1 MEFKE
6 FENARLSLGLSVG
19 DTCALVDSNKRS
31 YARWRNKGD
40 VPNEK
45 FELLIETTKISKDD
59 NKQLTASIDY
69 LRVRFRTCQFQRI
82 INEVMGL
89 GNKPFISEVYS
100 RYGYTGFESFNHI
113 NLYYAVDDDQQGTLI
128 EMTGQGCR
136 EFEWYLI
143 NEQKRSWTDFFKK
156 CYEFSSSFEDKH
168 FDRKDFVRFTR
179 IDIALDE
186 HYSEI
191 GNYDLGRL
199 NEKKEAGLISR
210 KAKKYRF
217 IDCESNKKSDGKT
230 IYFGTR
236 QSDVM
241 LSFYEKDY
249 EQCAKLKL
257 ELSTYH
263 KLYGLKNR
271 YEIRLNGDASNKF
284 IFDHIHKKTD
294 IGLEA
299 IKVLNYQL
307 QVFEIKDSR
316 RVLDIEWY
324 SIFGVTDVVKFE
336 MKPKYFPIGEKEY
349 QWYERSVAGVRKR
362 LEIIEN
368 ITGKSRLE
376 EIDELAEVKEKF
388 RPQLD
393 YLAEKYGVEILYD

>member
-69 LRVRFRTCQFQRI
+69 LRVRFRTGQFQRI

-217 IDCESNKKSDGKT
+217 IDGESNKKSDGKT

-307 QVFEIKDSR
+307 QVFEMKDSR

>member
-217 IDCESNKKSDGKT
+217 IDGESNKKSDGKT

-307 QVFEIKDSR
+307 QVFEMKDSR

-362 LEIIEN
+362 LEIIES

>member
-1 MEFKE
+1 M
-6 FENARLSLGLSVG
+6 
-19 DTCALVDSNKRS
+19 
-31 YARWRNKGD
+31 
-40 VPNEK
+40 
-45 FELLIETTKISKDD
+45 
-59 NKQLTASIDY
+59 
-69 LRVRFRTCQFQRI
+69 
-82 INEVMGL
+82 
-89 GNKPFISEVYS
+89 
-100 RYGYTGFESFNHI
+100 
-113 NLYYAVDDDQQGTLI
+113 
-128 EMTGQGCR
+128 
-136 EFEWYLI
+136 
-143 NEQKRSWTDFFKK
+143 
-156 CYEFSSSFEDKH
+156 
-168 FDRKDFVRFTR
+168 
-179 IDIALDE
+179 
-186 HYSEI
+186 
-191 GNYDLGRL
+191 
-199 NEKKEAGLISR
+199 
-210 KAKKYRF
+210 
-217 IDCESNKKSDGKT
+217 
-230 IYFGTR
+230 
-236 QSDVM
+236 
-241 LSFYEKDY
+241 
-249 EQCAKLKL
+249 
-257 ELSTYH
+257 
-263 KLYGLKNR
+263 YGLKNR

-307 QVFEIKDSR
+307 QVFEMKDSR

>member
-199 NEKKEAGLISR
+199 NEKKEAG
-210 KAKKYRF
+210 
-217 IDCESNKKSDGKT
+217 
-230 IYFGTR
+230 
-236 QSDVM
+236 
-241 LSFYEKDY
+241 
-249 EQCAKLKL
+249 
-257 ELSTYH
+257 
-263 KLYGLKNR
+263 
-271 YEIRLNGDASNKF
+271 
-284 IFDHIHKKTD
+284 
-294 IGLEA
+294 
-299 IKVLNYQL
+299 
-307 QVFEIKDSR
+307 
-316 RVLDIEWY
+316 
-324 SIFGVTDVVKFE
+324 
-336 MKPKYFPIGEKEY
+336 
-349 QWYERSVAGVRKR
+349 
-362 LEIIEN
+362 
-368 ITGKSRLE
+368 
-376 EIDELAEVKEKF
+376 
-388 RPQLD
+388 
-393 YLAEKYGVEILYD
+393 

>member
-217 IDCESNKKSDGKT
+217 IDGESNKKSDGKT

-257 ELSTYH
+257 ELLTYH

-307 QVFEIKDSR
+307 QVFEMKDSR

>member
-217 IDCESNKKSDGKT
+217 IDGESNKKSDGKT

-307 QVFEIKDSR
+307 QVFEMKDSR
-316 RVLDIEWY
+316 RVLDVEWY

>member
-40 VPNEK
+40 VPDEK

-217 IDCESNKKSDGKT
+217 IDGESNKKSDGKT

-307 QVFEIKDSR
+307 QVFEMKDLR

>member
-156 CYEFSSSFEDKH
+156 CYEFSSSFEDKY

-217 IDCESNKKSDGKT
+217 IDGESNKKSDGKT
-230 IYFGTR
+230 IYFGAR

-307 QVFEIKDSR
+307 QVFEMKDSR

>member
-143 NEQKRSWTDFFKK
+143 NEQKRSWTHFFKK

-217 IDCESNKKSDGKT
+217 IDGESNKKSDGKT

-307 QVFEIKDSR
+307 QVFEMKDSR

>member
-156 CYEFSSSFEDKH
+156 CYKFSSSFEDKH

-217 IDCESNKKSDGKT
+217 IDGESNKKSDGKT

-307 QVFEIKDSR
+307 QVFEMKDSR

>member
-19 DTCALVDSNKRS
+19 DTCVLVDSNKRS

-217 IDCESNKKSDGKT
+217 IDGESNKKSDGKT

-257 ELSTYH
+257 ELLTYH

-307 QVFEIKDSR
+307 QVFEMKDSR

>member
-40 VPNEK
+40 VPDEK
-45 FELLIETTKISKDD
+45 FELLVETTKISKDD

-217 IDCESNKKSDGKT
+217 IDGESNKKSDGKT

-307 QVFEIKDSR
+307 QVFEMKDSR

>member
-156 CYEFSSSFEDKH
+156 CYEFSSSFEDKY

-217 IDCESNKKSDGKT
+217 IDGESNKKSDGKT

-307 QVFEIKDSR
+307 QVFEMKDSR

>member
-40 VPNEK
+40 VPDEK

-156 CYEFSSSFEDKH
+156 CYEFSSSFKDKH

-217 IDCESNKKSDGKT
+217 IDGESNKKSDGKT

-307 QVFEIKDSR
+307 QVFEMKDSR

>member
-40 VPNEK
+40 IPNEK

-217 IDCESNKKSDGKT
+217 IDGESNKKSDGKT

-307 QVFEIKDSR
+307 QVFEMKDSR

>member
-217 IDCESNKKSDGKT
+217 IDGESNKKSDGKT

-263 KLYGLKNR
+263 KFYGLKNR

-307 QVFEIKDSR
+307 QVFEMKDSR

>member
-19 DTCALVDSNKRS
+19 DACALVDSNKRS

-40 VPNEK
+40 VPDEK

-156 CYEFSSSFEDKH
+156 CYEFSSSFEDNH

-217 IDCESNKKSDGKT
+217 IDGESNKKSDGKT

-307 QVFEIKDSR
+307 QVFEMKDSR

>member
-6 FENARLSLGLSVG
+6 FENARLSLGISVG

-217 IDCESNKKSDGKT
+217 IDGESNKKSDGKT

-257 ELSTYH
+257 ELLTYH

-307 QVFEIKDSR
+307 QVFEMKDSR

>member
-19 DTCALVDSNKRS
+19 DTCVLVDSNKRS

-191 GNYDLGRL
+191 GNYDLSRL

-217 IDCESNKKSDGKT
+217 IDGESNKKSDGKT

-307 QVFEIKDSR
+307 QVFEMKDSR

>member
-19 DTCALVDSNKRS
+19 DTCALVGSNKRS

-217 IDCESNKKSDGKT
+217 IDGESNKKSDGKT

-307 QVFEIKDSR
+307 QVFEMKDSR

>member
-217 IDCESNKKSDGKT
+217 IDGESNKKSDGKT

-307 QVFEIKDSR
+307 QVFEMKDSR

-336 MKPKYFPIGEKEY
+336 MKPRYFPIGEKEY

>member
-217 IDCESNKKSDGKT
+217 IDGESNKKSDGKT

-307 QVFEIKDSR
+307 QVFEMKDLR

>member
-40 VPNEK
+40 VPDEK

-217 IDCESNKKSDGKT
+217 IDGESNKKSDGKT

-307 QVFEIKDSR
+307 QVFEMKDSR

>member
-40 VPNEK
+40 VPDEK
-45 FELLIETTKISKDD
+45 FELLVETTKISKDD

-82 INEVMGL
+82 INEVMVL

-217 IDCESNKKSDGKT
+217 IDGESNKKSDGKT

-307 QVFEIKDSR
+307 QVFEMKDSR

>member
-40 VPNEK
+40 VPDEK

-82 INEVMGL
+82 INEVIGL

-143 NEQKRSWTDFFKK
+143 NEQKRSWTDFLKK

-217 IDCESNKKSDGKT
+217 IDGESNKKSDGKT

-307 QVFEIKDSR
+307 QVFEMKDSR
-316 RVLDIEWY
+316 RVLDVEWY

>member
-217 IDCESNKKSDGKT
+217 IDGESNKKSDGKT

-284 IFDHIHKKTD
+284 IFDHINKKTD

-307 QVFEIKDSR
+307 QVFEMKDSR

>member
-217 IDCESNKKSDGKT
+217 IDGESNKKSDGKT

-257 ELSTYH
+257 VLSTYH

-307 QVFEIKDSR
+307 QVFEMKDSR

>member
-59 NKQLTASIDY
+59 SKQLTASIDY

-217 IDCESNKKSDGKT
+217 IDGESNKKSDGKT

-307 QVFEIKDSR
+307 QVFEMKDSR

>member
-217 IDCESNKKSDGKT
+217 IDGESNKKSDGKT

-307 QVFEIKDSR
+307 QVFEMKDSR

>member
-69 LRVRFRTCQFQRI
+69 LRVRFRTCHFQRI

-217 IDCESNKKSDGKT
+217 IDGESNKKSDGKT

-307 QVFEIKDSR
+307 QVFEMKDSR

>member
-40 VPNEK
+40 VPDEK

-217 IDCESNKKSDGKT
+217 IDGESNKKSDGKT

-284 IFDHIHKKTD
+284 IFDHIHKKTE

-307 QVFEIKDSR
+307 QVFEMKDSR

>member
-113 NLYYAVDDDQQGTLI
+113 NLYYTVDDDQQGTLI

-217 IDCESNKKSDGKT
+217 IDGESNKKSDGKT

-307 QVFEIKDSR
+307 QVFEMKDSR

>member
-40 VPNEK
+40 VPDEK

-217 IDCESNKKSDGKT
+217 IDGESNKKSDGKT

-236 QSDVM
+236 QSDIM

-307 QVFEIKDSR
+307 QVFEMKDSR
-316 RVLDIEWY
+316 RVLDVEWY

>member
-40 VPNEK
+40 VPDEK

-217 IDCESNKKSDGKT
+217 IDGESNKKSDGKT

-263 KLYGLKNR
+263 KLYSLKNR

-284 IFDHIHKKTD
+284 IFDHIHKKTE

-307 QVFEIKDSR
+307 QVFEMKDSR